1 MEVTYSPSVHYRAMI
16 LSNSKVC
23 RKLSKEPNVG
33 DCTKQD
39 FNSNVG
45 SVYLILIN
53 VLHLSIS
60 AFTNTSFTQQQTTIK
75 SPFTCT
81 TFIET

>member
-1 MEVTYSPSVHYRAMI
+1 M
-16 LSNSKVC
+16 C

-45 SVYLILIN
+45 SVYLIPIN

-60 AFTNTSFTQQQTTIK
+60 TFTNTSFTQQTIK

-81 TFIET
+81 KFIET